1 MPETGAVL
9 QGRYQLQSLLSDNPV
24 RETWLATDLTNEEP
38 VVVKLLVFG
47 GQKQWENL
55 KLFDREAK
63 VLQNLQH
70 PQIPRYRDY
79 FTIDDNQLW
88 SGLVQD
94 YIPGSS
100 LMQQLD
106 AGKKYT
112 EEEARNIATALLEIL
127 TYLHQLSPPVL
138 HRDIKPSNI
147 IFSQDAKVYLVDFG
161 AVQDQG
167 AVAGR
172 SFTVVGTYGYT
183 PLEQFG
189 GQTVPA
195 SDLYA
200 LGATLVHLL
209 TGVAPGELLAEDLHL
224 QFQDRLSTN
233 LSPYFIAWLEK
244 LTEPQLSQRFRSAS
258 EALSALQSGSLSIPN
273 SPFFQPDFSQ
283 VKLRK
288 NQRKLEIIIPEPS
301 RQLLEIGKQ
310 FFQKVVKVVETGI
323 SALQKSTSGSD
334 ISSRIFVYIL
344 IGIGGVSILS
354 ALMQVIMGALPLLIP
369 AFIAISFTEYFERT
383 NIYLDRDAD
392 RLAIE
397 HKRLGLTYRTETAVA
412 SKIQDVSIFYDNK
425 KFVVGV
431 MITAGSESGS
441 LQQYPFG
448 NLGRKM
454 TEEECIWLAQEM
466 RNWLGIE

>member
-1 MPETGAVL
+1 MPEIGAVL
-9 QGRYQLQSLLSDNPV
+9 HDRYQLQSLLSDNPV
-24 RETWLATDLTNEEP
+24 RETWLATDLTNEER

-47 GQKQWENL
+47 GQKQWDNL

-79 FTIDDNQLW
+79 FTIDDRLLW

-100 LMQQLD
+100 LLQQLD

-112 EEEARNIATALLEIL
+112 EEEVRDIATALLEIL
-127 TYLHQLSPPVL
+127 TYLHELSPPVL

-147 IFSQDAKVYLVDFG
+147 ILGEDAKVYLVDFG

-209 TGVAPGELLAEDLHL
+209 TGVPPGELLAEDLHL

-233 LSPYFIAWLEK
+233 LSPYFIPWLEK
-244 LTEPQLSQRFRSAS
+244 LTEPQLSQRFRSAK
-258 EALSALQSGSLSIPN
+258 EALSALQSGALSPIT
-273 SPFFQPDFSQ
+273 SPFFSRMLP
-283 VKLRK
+283 KLNSEK
-288 NQRKLEIIIPEPS
+288 TSENWKL
-301 RQLLEIGKQ
+301 
-310 FFQKVVKVVETGI
+310 
-323 SALQKSTSGSD
+323 
-334 ISSRIFVYIL
+334 SSR
-344 IGIGGVSILS
+344 S
-354 ALMQVIMGALPLLIP
+354 P
-369 AFIAISFTEYFERT
+369 AANYWKLASSF
-383 NIYLDRDAD
+383 
-392 RLAIE
+392 
-397 HKRLGLTYRTETAVA
+397 
-412 SKIQDVSIFYDNK
+412 S
-425 KFVVGV
+425 
-431 MITAGSESGS
+431 
-441 LQQYPFG
+441 
-448 NLGRKM
+448 
-454 TEEECIWLAQEM
+454 
-466 RNWLGIE
+466 RNW